1 LLIQSGY
8 AFLNFAIREQAGI
21 FGKTEIRHYKMREK
35 EEGRR
40 RRRAKADAL
49 SRTGRLG

>member
-8 AFLNFAIREQAGI
+8 AFLNFAVREQADI

-35 EEGRR
+35 KKREGGGEEGL
-40 RRRAKADAL
+40 KL
-49 SRTGRLG
+49 TP